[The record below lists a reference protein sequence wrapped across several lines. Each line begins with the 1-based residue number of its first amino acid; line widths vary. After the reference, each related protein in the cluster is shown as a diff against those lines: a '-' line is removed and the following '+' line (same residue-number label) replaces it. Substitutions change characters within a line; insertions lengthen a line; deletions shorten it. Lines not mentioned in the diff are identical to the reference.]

1 MRSGWTGLAG
11 AAMFVSGA
19 VAAEPAGAGWLE
31 AFLPWS
37 TSAAFVA
44 AAAFAA
50 IFGLRNR
57 SLKRTRKD
65 QEQKIAA
72 LETALNDLEAVLTA
86 EPHILLIW
94 RGREAAPDRIA
105 GDMKGAARIP
115 ATNAEILQFEGWL
128 ERESAQALTHAIGLL
143 RERGTAFNI
152 GIRTRTGDLLEA
164 DGRAA
169 GGMATVRLRP
179 LAGERREV
187 TELASDARKLGRQV
201 RRLSGLLELAP
212 LPIWLRSADG
222 RLAWVNA
229 AYARAVEAPDGEA
242 AIASGL
248 EIADY
253 KKLEAPPAGAAP
265 GLLGRGHA
273 VIGGAKRALDVY
285 EIAIAEGTAGFAFDM
300 TSLEEARRELKRH
313 IDAHA
318 KTLDRLDTAIAIFG
332 PDQRLRSHNPAY
344 EKLWDLDP
352 DWLASSPTDGEIL
365 DRLRARRLL
374 PEQANYRAWRTQLL
388 KVYTTIE
395 PYDDHW
401 HLPDGRAVH
410 VVCEQHP
417 FGGVTW
423 LYENATRE
431 FQLES
436 QYNELFGVQ
445 RETLD
450 NLREGIALFGT
461 NGRIKLHNPAFA
473 RFWGLNAEWL
483 ASEPPPHIG
492 QIVEAARK
500 LHDDELH
507 WDEIIYAAT
516 GLDSARKPTK
526 GRISRNDGLT
536 LEFASV
542 PLPDGN
548 TLLTYMDV
556 TDSSRIENALRER
569 AEALEAADRLKTG
582 FMSNVSYQLRT
593 PLTNILGYA
602 EAMTLGIAGEL
613 QSKQH
618 EYLRHIQ
625 TSSQDLL
632 AIINGILDLTTVDA
646 GVMEIKTRD
655 VDVGDLIEA
664 VTRQMAERAAK
675 RSLTLSTDVARDVGS
690 FSADPERVK
699 QILTQLL
706 DNAIGFTDPGG
717 AVRIGARR
725 EGGEMVIWVSDTGRG
740 IEPEFQKQVFDRFQA
755 KHMPGGHRGAGLGLA
770 IVKSFVELHGG
781 FVSLKSELGKGTT
794 VTCRFPAA
802 RAKAAE

>member
-1 MRSGWTGLAG
+1 MRSGWNVLGAMPIVSPALAQEPD
-11 AAMFVSGA
+11 AATSFDQVLSWLGVLAVLM
-19 VAAEPAGAGWLE
+19 VAALALSLWRRNGA
-31 AFLPWS
+31 
-37 TSAAFVA
+37 
-44 AAAFAA
+44 
-50 IFGLRNR
+50 
-57 SLKRTRKD
+57 LKRTITERD
-65 QEQKIAA
+65 QKVAV
-72 LETALNDLEAVLTA
+72 LETALNETEAALTA

-105 GDMKGAARIP
+105 GDMKGTAKVP
-115 ATNAEILQFEGWL
+115 GSNAELMQFEGWL
-128 ERESAQALTHAIGLL
+128 EKESVQALTQSIGAL
-143 RERGTAFNI
+143 RERGTSFNI
-152 GIRTRTGDLLEA
+152 GIRTKTGDLLEA

-169 GGMATVRLRP
+169 GGLATVRLRP
-179 LAGERREV
+179 LAGERRLV

-201 RRLSGLLELAP
+201 KRLSGLLELAP
-212 LPIWLRSADG
+212 LPIWLRSAEG
-222 RLAWVNA
+222 KLAWVNA

-248 EIADY
+248 EIAEF
-253 KKLEAPPAGAAP
+253 KKLEPAAEGSPPE
-265 GLLGRGHA
+265 LLGRGHA

-285 EIAIAEGTAGFAFDM
+285 EVAIAEGKAGFALDM
-300 TSLEEARRELKRH
+300 TGLEEARRELKRH
-313 IDAHA
+313 VDAHA

-344 EKLWDLDP
+344 EKLWGLDP
-352 DWLASSPTDGEIL
+352 DWLASGPTDGEIL
-365 DRLRARRLL
+365 DRLRALRLL

-436 QYNELFGVQ
+436 RYNELFGVQ

-450 NLREGIALFGT
+450 NLREGVALFGT
-461 NGRIKLHNPAFA
+461 DGRIKLHNPAFA
-473 RFWGLNAEWL
+473 RFWGLNADWL
-483 ASEPPPHIG
+483 GTDPPPHIG

-507 WDEIIYAAT
+507 WDEIKYAVT
-516 GLDSARKPTK
+516 GLDSARKASK
-526 GRISRNDGLT
+526 GRAARKDGVT

-548 TLLTYMDV
+548 TLLTYVDV
-556 TDSSRIENALRER
+556 TDSSRMENALRER

-593 PLTNILGYA
+593 PLTNIIGYA
-602 EAMTLGIAGEL
+602 EAMTIGIAGEL

-625 TSSQDLL
+625 SSSQDLL

-646 GVMEIKTRD
+646 GVMEIKPRE
-655 VDVGDLIEA
+655 VDVGELIEA
-664 VTRQMAERAAK
+664 AARQAAERAAK
-675 RSLTLSTDVARDVGS
+675 RSLTLSTEVARDAGS
-690 FSADPERVK
+690 FLADPQRVA
-699 QILTQLL
+699 QILSQLL

-717 AVRIGARR
+717 WVRIGARR
-725 EGGEMVIWVSDTGRG
+725 EGGDMVLWVSDTGRG
-740 IEPEFQKQVFDRFQA
+740 IEPDFQKQVFDRFQA

-781 FVSLKSELGKGTT
+781 TVVLDSEPGHGTT
-794 VTCRFPAA
+794 VTCRFPGA
-802 RAKAAE
+802 RALAAE